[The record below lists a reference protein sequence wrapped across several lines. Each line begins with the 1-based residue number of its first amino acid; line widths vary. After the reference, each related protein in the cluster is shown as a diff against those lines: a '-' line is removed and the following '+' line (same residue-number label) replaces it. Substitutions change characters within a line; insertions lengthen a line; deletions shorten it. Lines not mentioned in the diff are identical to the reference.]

1 MFPYIR
7 RIQYTYRYRET
18 ILGNY
23 AQLVNNL
30 TAGYLIDTVLGVGLG
45 NGLRNRIAHPEN
57 GITIP

>member
-23 AQLVNNL
+23 AQLINYL
-30 TAGYLIDTVLGVGLG
+30 TAGCLIDAILGVCLG
-45 NGLRNRIAHPEN
+45 DRLRDGVAHPED
-57 GITIP
+57 GVALT